1 MTLIGSR
8 SAGRNP
14 SAATGSEAAQL
25 LAELRNAHVRLAD
38 ALAEL
43 ERIASGPPP
52 DPRRFTSVRWRL
64 SRVSLNRRMLWAK
77 ILGYL
82 LPRAGDC
89 GAANLRRL
97 QDDDIALLA
106 ASTRHVATW
115 TTDAA
120 LADWPHYC
128 EASRVMRSKMATAI
142 AAEKRLLYPMLKA
155 ASGGKTPA

>member
-1 MTLIGSR
+1 MTLTGSR
-8 SAGRNP
+8 STGRNP
-14 SAATGSEAAQL
+14 SAATGSEAARL

-82 LPRAGDC
+82 LPRAGHC

-115 TTDAA
+115 TTEAA
-120 LADWPHYC
+120 IADWPRYC
-128 EASRVMRSKMATAI
+128 EASSDMRGRMAAGI
-142 AAEKRLLYPMLKA
+142 AAEKELLCPMLEA
-155 ASGGKTPA
+155 AGRGEISL